1 MKSSTEEVEYK
12 VEEISQEIKQKKPKT
27 LKIGE
32 GIQ

>member
-1 MKSSTEEVEYK
+1 MKSSTEEMEYK
-12 VEEISQEIKQKKPKT
+12 VEEIKQKKPKT